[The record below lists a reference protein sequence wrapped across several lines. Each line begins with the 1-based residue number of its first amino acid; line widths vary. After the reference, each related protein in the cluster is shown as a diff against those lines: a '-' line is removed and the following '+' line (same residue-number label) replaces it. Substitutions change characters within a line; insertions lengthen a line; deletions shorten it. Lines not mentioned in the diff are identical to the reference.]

1 MTVREIAKLLDA
13 EVICCEDLIDK
24 IEITSAFASDMMSDV
39 LAYVKDQGVL
49 ITGLVNPQVVR
60 TAEMMDI
67 TCIVFVRG
75 KRPVDAMVELAKEK
89 NIVLLSTQDRMFPAC
104 GKMYNA
110 GLSEGQ
116 SL

>member
-1 MTVREIAKLLDA
+1 MTVREIAKLLNAD
-13 EVICCEDLIDK
+13 VLCCEDLVDK

-49 ITGLVNPQVVR
+49 VTGLVNPQVVR

-75 KRPVDAMVELAKEK
+75 KRPMDSMLELAKQK

-104 GKMYNA
+104 GKMYKA
-110 GLSEGQ
+110 GLNEGQ
-116 SL
+116 LL